1 MKENI
6 SEKKQGIDFAYDS
19 IVIKKHGSDL
29 EGGRT
34 LDMTGYPLNVLYA
47 AHVIISQVVNSEKV
61 YKPLPIVA
69 QMEDVYTEVASPSGN
84 PASQGWYEESEGVYT
99 ETADTEVAS
108 GKTYYTKSEVEQK
121 DEDGNTVYAYGEKPA
136 GAKYEGVLY
145 RSILKDKP
153 AASVMF
159 EGIVN
164 DKVMKFQLG
173 THASGFAADVKG
185 ITFKN
190 DEEA

>member
-6 SEKKQGIDFAYDS
+6 SEKKQGIDFGYDS

-47 AHVIISQVVNSEKV
+47 AHVIISQEVNGEKV

-69 QMEDVYTEVASPSGN
+69 QMEDVYTAVESPSGN
-84 PASQGWYEESEGVYT
+84 PATQGWYEESEGVYT
-99 ETADTEVAS
+99 QTADTEVTE

-121 DEDGNTVYAYGEKPA
+121 DENGDTVYAYGDKPT

-145 RSILKDKP
+145 RSVLKEKP
-153 AASVMF
+153 AASIMF
-159 EGIVN
+159 AGIVN
-164 DKVMKFQLG
+164 DNVMKFQLG
-173 THASGFAADVKG
+173 SHASGFMADVKF
-185 ITFKN
+185 ITFKH